1 MSHTKHIVS
10 TALFV
15 SAALFSALPAQ
26 AQQAPTIRETYGQ
39 GGFQG
44 PMAQAQVST
53 VAEARK
59 ARDDTSVTL
68 TGHIVQR
75 LPHDD
80 DNYLFRDDTGEIVV
94 DIDHPVFRGQNVTPQ
109 TRVRISGEVDQE
121 FMEATTID
129 GEFLEVL

>member
-15 SAALFSALPAQ
+15 SATLFSALPAQ

-59 ARDDTSVTL
+59 ARDDAPVTL

-75 LPHDD
+75 MPNDD
-80 DNYLFRDDTGEIVV
+80 DNYLFRDNTGEIVV
-94 DIDHPVFRGQNVTPQ
+94 DIDHEVFRGRTVTPDTQ
-109 TRVRISGEVDQE
+109 VRISGEVDHD
-121 FMEATTID
+121 FMAPPSID
-129 GEFLEVL
+129 VEYLEVL

>member
-1 MSHTKHIVS
+1 MRSH
-10 TALFV
+10 FV
-15 SAALFSALPAQ
+15 SAALVLSASLLSVLPAQ
-26 AQQAPTIRETYGQ
+26 AQQSPAAQEVYGQ

-59 ARDDTSVTL
+59 ARDDAPVTL

-75 LPHDD
+75 MPHDD
-80 DNYLFRDDTGEIVV
+80 DDYLFRDDTGEIVV
-94 DIDHPVFRGQNVTPQ
+94 DIDHKVFRGQSVTPQ
-109 TRVRISGEVDQE
+109 TQVRISGEVDQE

-129 GEFLEVL
+129 VKFLEIL

>member
-1 MSHTKHIVS
+1 MRTTI
-10 TALFV
+10 L
-15 SAALFSALPAQ
+15 SAAFVLGTAMSAALPAQ
-26 AQQAPTIRETYGQ
+26 AQTPAPAAQAAVAP

-44 PMAQAQVST
+44 PMAQAQVTT

-59 ARDDTSVTL
+59 ARDDTPVTL

-80 DNYLFRDDTGEIVV
+80 DDYLFRDNTGEIEV
-94 DIDHPVFRGQNVTPQ
+94 DIDHKVFRGQNVTPQ

-121 FMEATTID
+121 FMKATSID
-129 GEFLEVL
+129 VEFLEVL

>member
-1 MSHTKHIVS
+1 MRTTLI
-10 TALFV
+10 
-15 SAALFSALPAQ
+15 SAALALSAALLPALPAQ
-26 AQQAPTIRETYGQ
+26 AQTSAPSAQETYAQ

-59 ARDDTSVTL
+59 ARDDTPVTL

-80 DNYLFRDDTGEIVV
+80 DDYLFRDDTGEIVV
-94 DIDHPVFRGQNVTPQ
+94 DIDHHVFRGQNVTPQ

-121 FMEATTID
+121 FMEATSID
-129 GEFLEVL
+129 VEFLEVL